1 MSTVATKTK
10 NTLINAPVPL
20 IVIETDGNIVWKS
33 KKFVTQF
40 KGIEINPYLDS
51 IVKEI
56 KLEIENSQEE
66 IEIKKQIT
74 IENRIYNII
83 GNYTR
88 SKKRDKR
95 KQKEYILT
103 LYFIDETEYNELL
116 AKYNDSVEKVEEKLK
131 RKIDRSRWNQGH
143 HDFIF
148 FGRYLCHSR
157 NPECERC
164 PFKSFCKKD
173 KYEK

>member
-1 MSTVATKTK
+1 MPNKDGSGIEKLASRSKIYLIVIGIILIVLCTYDLRWIIPSILIFGSLILYSIWVNDKKKTEIVNHIQEVTADVNVATK

-74 IENRIYNII
+74 IENRIYNIYKNI
-83 GNYTR
+83 LPKFVETSLLHIQKTF
-88 SKKRDKR
+88 SK
-95 KQKEYILT
+95 
-103 LYFIDETEYNELL
+103 N
-116 AKYNDSVEKVEEKLK
+116 
-131 RKIDRSRWNQGH
+131 
-143 HDFIF
+143 
-148 FGRYLCHSR
+148 
-157 NPECERC
+157 
-164 PFKSFCKKD
+164 
-173 KYEK
+173 